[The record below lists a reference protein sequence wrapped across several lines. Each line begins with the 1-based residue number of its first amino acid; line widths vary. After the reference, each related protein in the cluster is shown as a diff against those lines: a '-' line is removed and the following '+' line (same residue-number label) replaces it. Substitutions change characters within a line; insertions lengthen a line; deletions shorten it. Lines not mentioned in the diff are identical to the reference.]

1 MGEFEKLFEEGLELK
16 EIKRGE
22 VIKGKVVK
30 VDERNLYVDVGYKVE
45 AIIPREELPE
55 ARVGDEVKA
64 VVLRFSK
71 GGSPIL
77 SYRRYLEEKL
87 TGFLKSCY
95 EKGKFITGTVLER
108 KDDSYVVDISG
119 LRASLPA
126 KEALRNLK
134 EGKKIVAKI
143 TELRREEDG
152 LKVVLSQRDYI
163 KAQEEKK
170 KSRLLSKI
178 KVGDL
183 VEGRVIKIDP
193 DKGITLLVGNALRA
207 FLPLEELSWGRDRNP
222 YNYAEIDE

>member
-77 SYRRYLEEKL
+77 SYRRYL
-87 TGFLKSCY
+87 
-95 EKGKFITGTVLER
+95 
-108 KDDSYVVDISG
+108 
-119 LRASLPA
+119 
-126 KEALRNLK
+126 
-134 EGKKIVAKI
+134 
-143 TELRREEDG
+143 
-152 LKVVLSQRDYI
+152 
-163 KAQEEKK
+163 
-170 KSRLLSKI
+170 
-178 KVGDL
+178 
-183 VEGRVIKIDP
+183 
-193 DKGITLLVGNALRA
+193 
-207 FLPLEELSWGRDRNP
+207 
-222 YNYAEIDE
+222 